1 MKHLLLTLLTLLL
14 LLSGCNGYISGY
26 DYSKLTGEE
35 VTKVADFLSVS
46 KERLD
51 AYADGNITIEEL
63 GVSVDRVRQA
73 IEYVKGE

>member
-1 MKHLLLTLLTLLL
+1 MKYLLLALLTLLAF
-14 LLSGCNGYISGY
+14 LSGCKGYISGY

-35 VTKVADFLSVS
+35 VTKVAEFLSVS

-51 AYADGNITIEEL
+51 AYADGNITVEEL

-73 IEYVKGE
+73 IEYVKGK